1 MKRNVLIIAPF
12 NPFPLI
18 SGGHQAVFNGVTI
31 LKDVANVFLMVKT
44 TESQYKKG
52 CLNDLKNVLE
62 FVKIIPY
69 IDPASKHNFRWYY
82 NVIMNKL
89 YKKRIS
95 VKSSHK
101 NDTIIDPVWEISND
115 KKKFV
120 EKIINKYKID
130 IVQIEMM
137 EDISLVKYL
146 PQNVKKIFVHHE
158 LKYVKDKLLL
168 ESCKHSNIEDDLWRK
183 NKFIEIELLNKFDYV
198 ITLSSIDSEKLKEE
212 KVTTEIITSLATVK
226 ENQLEIPQQP
236 IRKVL
241 SYLGPEF
248 HYPNYEG
255 VMCFLDN
262 CWTQILAKDKDY
274 SLQIIGKWS
283 STTINLIEKKYKN
296 VKCVGFVNDLVQ
308 TLSGTTMIVPLN
320 IGSGIRM
327 KILEAAQY
335 NVPVVTT
342 SVGVEG
348 LPLVNGVHLFVAD
361 TSEDFIESI
370 LRLQNNEL
378 REKFIDATKNVIK
391 YNYSVNKLKE
401 SREFL
406 YT

>member
-1 MKRNVLIIAPF
+1 M
-12 NPFPLI
+12 
-18 SGGHQAVFNGVTI
+18 
-31 LKDVANVFLMVKT
+31 
-44 TESQYKKG
+44 
-52 CLNDLKNVLE
+52 
-62 FVKIIPY
+62 
-69 IDPASKHNFRWYY
+69 
-82 NVIMNKL
+82 
-89 YKKRIS
+89 
-95 VKSSHK
+95 
-101 NDTIIDPVWEISND
+101 
-115 KKKFV
+115 
-120 EKIINKYKID
+120 
-130 IVQIEMM
+130 
-137 EDISLVKYL
+137 
-146 PQNVKKIFVHHE
+146 
-158 LKYVKDKLLL
+158 LL

-183 NKFIEIELLNKFDYV
+183 NKLVEIELLNKFDYV

-255 VMCFLDN
+255 VMWFLDN

-283 STTINLIEKKYKN
+283 SMTINLIEKKYKN